1 MFWYYYEPKGAHG
14 DSEIGE
20 AIRVKHY
27 KKCASLDQNLVFG
40 LACDITN
47 ERNIDSDASA
57 VCLDSSLSQVEI
69 ISYNHL
75 RSNDWYIQHGKFRPF
90 TARRLYGAIKNGPW
104 TMARTIPRTQCRECL
119 NSRWIS
125 EHTVATFTAWSTFE
139 CTVCITQ
146 MAAFVRN
153 FISAVKTRP

>member
-1 MFWYYYEPKGAHG
+1 MSWYYYESKGVHS
-14 DSEIGE
+14 DSEKGE

-27 KKCASLDQNLVFG
+27 KKGASLDQNLVFG

-75 RSNDWYIQHGKFRPF
+75 RSNDWSI
-90 TARRLYGAIKNGPW
+90 
-104 TMARTIPRTQCRECL
+104 
-119 NSRWIS
+119 
-125 EHTVATFTAWSTFE
+125 
-139 CTVCITQ
+139 
-146 MAAFVRN
+146 
-153 FISAVKTRP
+153 